1 MKVSKRSIETL
12 IDLVEIKLST
22 IEVTDR
28 EDARERARLEIA
40 RNELLQLK
48 SACIA
53 QHRRAPA
60 AAQPHVEPTQAAA
73 LA

>member
-28 EDARERARLEIA
+28 EDARALATLETA
-40 RNELLQLK
+40 RNELLELQ
-48 SACIA
+48 SALVA
-53 QHRRAPA
+53 QRKRGPARIEAPVVHA
-60 AAQPHVEPTQAAA
+60 T
-73 LA
+73 

>member
-28 EDARERARLEIA
+28 EDARERARLETA
-40 RNELLQLK
+40 RDELLQLK
-48 SACIA
+48 SACAA
-53 QHRRAPA
+53 QHRHAPSPP
-60 AAQPHVEPTQAAA
+60 QPHVEPTQAVA